1 MKGKIVLVTGADGGL
16 GVHVTKAFLEA
27 GATVIGASRKIQTS
41 EFNYSNLTAITSD
54 ISTSENAAA
63 LIDLIVKRFGKLD
76 VVVHTVGGFAGGQSV
91 VDTDNTTFQSMF
103 EINVNTVFYM
113 AQAAIP
119 ALRRSGNG
127 CFIAVGSRQGVEP
140 AVGVGAY
147 GASKAAA
154 VSLVRT
160 IALENKDAGM
170 TANIVLPGTMDTPA
184 NRKAMPKADPSKWV
198 QSANVASLIVWLAS
212 DAGRDTNGAAIPIYG
227 PGA

>member
-27 GATVIGASRKIQTS
+27 GATAIGASRKIQAS
-41 EFNYSNLTAITSD
+41 EFNHPNLTAITSD
-54 ISTSENAAA
+54 ISTPENAAS

-76 VVVHTVGGFAGGQSV
+76 VLVHTVGGFAGGQSIA
-91 VDTDNTTFQSMF
+91 DTDKTTFQNMF

-119 ALRRSGNG
+119 ALRRSGG
-127 CFIAVGSRQGVEP
+127 GRFIVIGSRQAVEP
-140 AVGVGAY
+140 AAGVGAY
-147 GASKAAA
+147 SASKAAA
-154 VSLVRT
+154 VSLVHT

-184 NRKAMPKADPSKWV
+184 NRRAMPKADPASWV
-198 QSANVASLIVWLAS
+198 QPANVASLIVWLAGEG
-212 DAGRDTNGAAIPIYG
+212 GRDINGAVIPVYG